1 MTRFSIRFLLS
12 SRAKYS
18 ARKKVSA
25 ILLARKCVRA
35 EAIPV
40 AAHAT
45 SNTFGGLRDRNGN
58 LPASQ
63 RGIGKWFDTSCFAT
77 PRAGTLGNSGAFV
90 LEGPGYNMQHI
101 SVAKTFRLTERVKF
115 TFTAA
120 ASNVL
125 NHPNFGLP
133 ASNISVPASAGVV
146 SSLVAG
152 SASRLIDL
160 RGRIDF

>member
-18 ARKKVSA
+18 ARKKAPA

-77 PRAGTLGNSGAFV
+77 PRAGTFGNSGAFV
-90 LEGPGYNMQHI
+90 LEGP
-101 SVAKTFRLTERVKF
+101 
-115 TFTAA
+115 
-120 ASNVL
+120 
-125 NHPNFGLP
+125 
-133 ASNISVPASAGVV
+133 SAGVV